1 MTEQLI
7 TYNRAAAALTS
18 TKAIY
23 QAFIDAIDKL
33 KEKLNAEGK

>member
-7 TYNRAAAALTS
+7 TYNRASAALTS

-23 QAFIDAIDKL
+23 QAFIDAIDRL
-33 KEKLNAEGK
+33 KEKMNAE